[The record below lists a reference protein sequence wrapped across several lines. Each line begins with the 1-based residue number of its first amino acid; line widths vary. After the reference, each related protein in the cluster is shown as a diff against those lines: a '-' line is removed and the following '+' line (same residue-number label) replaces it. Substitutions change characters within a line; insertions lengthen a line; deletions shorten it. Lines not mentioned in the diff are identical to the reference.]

1 MRRTITTNDDL
12 DVLGLREQRQRS
24 VIRFG
29 SIDVSFAVV
38 GGKVRA
44 GLNMRSTADVEL
56 RYSLTA
62 GQPVDYFSQLVVGH
76 HRPERD
82 RSHFAGAVTE
92 AVPVGD
98 IAEISAL
105 SAPELSERQVSFFEG
120 RDTVAPEIMH
130 LMARTGGLP
139 EERVHVQG
147 LDDLLPTEAIEVIAP
162 VLGLKVAKAVRLGE
176 VTLIP
181 HARGAATVEEFA
193 GRDAVAEF
201 RGAGCYAVVTEIGKR
216 MFDVEVQAL
225 SEIDA
230 ALAWLTVRGRYG
242 LALMPSGEPQ
252 HFRRQTALARPERG
266 RLVLVRGIG
275 SGRRWLRSA
284 LGSDVPAP
292 LPLDPERDRT
302 WRLPK
307 GFIPT
312 LQDRQALLACARA
325 ARGLDQLER
334 VQALWE
340 ALEFYVSGVAPEKRF
355 EKAEVK
361 RIRHAIPADIDPELR
376 NRALHLLEKIN
387 DPPLMAKLRETVRR
401 DGIPLAEGELSLLR
415 DLRDAR
421 NDAVHGRTPDLPA
434 REDVDHAVSVVS
446 RMLLYRL
453 SRG

>member
-1 MRRTITTNDDL
+1 MMTTTDEL
-12 DVLGLREQRQRS
+12 DVLGLREKRQRS

-29 SIDVSFAVV
+29 SIDVGFAVV
-38 GGKVRA
+38 AGSVHQGLNVRA
-44 GLNMRSTADVEL
+44 TADVEL

-82 RSHFAGAVTE
+82 RIHFTGAVTE

-98 IAEISAL
+98 IAKISAL
-105 SAPELSERQVSFFEG
+105 AVAELSERQVGFFEG
-120 RDTVAPEIMH
+120 QNTVAPEIMH

-139 EERVHVQG
+139 EERVHVEG
-147 LDDLLPTEAIEVIAP
+147 LDAMLPTEAIEVIAP
-162 VLGLKVAKAVRLGE
+162 VHGLEVAETVRLGG
-176 VTLIP
+176 VMLIP

-201 RGAGCYAVVTEIGKR
+201 RDAGCYAVVTDVGKR
-216 MFDVEVQAL
+216 MFDVEVKAL

-230 ALAWLTVRGRYG
+230 GLAWLAVRARYG

-252 HFRRQTALARPERG
+252 HFRRQTALSRPERG
-266 RLVLVRGIG
+266 RLVLVRAIG

-292 LPLDPERDRT
+292 LPLDAERDRT

-361 RIRHAIPADIDPELR
+361 RIRRAMPADIDPELR
-376 NRALHLLEKIN
+376 KRALHLLEKIN
-387 DPPLMAKLRETVRR
+387 DPPLMARLRETVRR
-401 DGIPLAEGELSLLR
+401 DGVPLADGELSLLR
-415 DLRDAR
+415 ELRDAR

>member
-1 MRRTITTNDDL
+1 MTVTDDL
-12 DVLGLREQRQRS
+12 DVLGLREHRQRS
-24 VIRFG
+24 MIRFG

-38 GGKVRA
+38 AGKVNE
-44 GLNMRSTADVEL
+44 GLNMRSTADIEL

-82 RSHFAGAVTE
+82 RIHFTGAVTE
-92 AVPVGD
+92 AVPGGD
-98 IAEISAL
+98 RAQISAL
-105 SAPELSERQVSFFEG
+105 TAPELSERQVGFFEG
-120 RDTVAPEIMH
+120 RDTVAPEIIH
-130 LMARTGGLP
+130 LMVRTGGLP
-139 EERVHVQG
+139 EEKVHVEG
-147 LDDLLPTEAIEVIAP
+147 LDDLLPAEAIEVIAP
-162 VLGLKVAKAVRLGE
+162 VHGLEVAETVRLGE

-181 HARGAATVEEFA
+181 HSRGAATVEEFT

-201 RGAGCYAVVTEIGKR
+201 RDADCYSVVTEIGQR
-216 MFDVEVQAL
+216 MFDVEVRAL
-225 SEIDA
+225 AEIDA
-230 ALAWLTVRGRYG
+230 ALAWLVVRARYG
-242 LALMPSGEPQ
+242 LALMPSGQPQ

-266 RLVLVRGIG
+266 RLVLVRGIA

-284 LGSDVPAP
+284 LGSDAPPP

-340 ALEFYVSGVAPEKRF
+340 ALEFYVSGVAPERRF
-355 EKAEVK
+355 EKAQVK
-361 RIRHAIPADIDPELR
+361 RIRRAIPADIDPELR
-376 NRALHLLEKIN
+376 KRALQLLEKIN

-401 DGIPLAEGELSLLR
+401 DGVPLAEGELSLLR

-453 SRG
+453 SRS

>member
-1 MRRTITTNDDL
+1 MIH
-12 DVLGLREQRQRS
+12 
-24 VIRFG
+24 FG
-29 SIDVSFAVV
+29 SIDVGFAVAAV
-38 GGKVRA
+38 NVQA
-44 GLNMRSTADVEL
+44 GLNMRSTAEVEL

-82 RSHFAGAVTE
+82 RIHFTGAVTE
-92 AVPVGD
+92 AVPIGD
-98 IAEISAL
+98 IAAISAL
-105 SAPELSERQVSFFEG
+105 TAPELSERQIGFFES
-120 RDTVAPEIMH
+120 RDTVGPEIIH
-130 LMARTGGLP
+130 LMVRTGGLP
-139 EERVHVQG
+139 EENVHVEG

-162 VLGLKVAKAVRLGE
+162 VHGLEVAETVRLGE

-181 HARGAATVEEFA
+181 HARGAATVEEFT

-201 RGAGCYAVVTEIGKR
+201 RNADCYAVVTETGQR
-216 MFDVEVQAL
+216 MFDVEVRAL
-225 SEIDA
+225 AEIDA
-230 ALAWLTVRGRYG
+230 GLAWLAVRARYG
-242 LALMPSGEPQ
+242 LALMPSGQPQ
-252 HFRRQTALARPERG
+252 HFRRQIALARPERG
-266 RLVLVRGIG
+266 QLVLVRGIT
-275 SGRRWLRSA
+275 SGRRWLRSV
-284 LGSDVPAP
+284 LGSDAPAP

-325 ARGLDQLER
+325 ARGVDQLER

-340 ALEFYVSGVAPEKRF
+340 ALEFYVSGVAPERRF
-355 EKAEVK
+355 EKAQVK
-361 RIRHAIPADIDPELR
+361 RIRRAVPADIDPELR
-376 NRALHLLEKIN
+376 KRALQLLEKIN

-401 DGIPLAEGELSLLR
+401 DGVPLAEGELSLLR

-453 SRG
+453 SRS